1 MVFKEW
7 TFKGTTVLILFT
19 IDCAYPSVT
28 KYQLENTNLY
38 NFVKKKILV
47 DSAIQKKWKIK
58 LKLGLF

>member
-28 KYQLENTNLY
+28 KYQLENTKLY

-47 DSAIQKKWKIK
+47 DPAIQKK
-58 LKLGLF
+58 